1 MAQKSQLYSIVAMTC
16 PRCRE
21 GKLFRTPLIQMKI
34 YDMYEHCPHCDLK
47 YEQEPGF
54 WWGAMYI
61 GYALSSGALLIT
73 GLLCLAVFKIP
84 LMQTYMII
92 LGVFVIGFLYNAR
105 LSRSIWLHLY
115 NKYDPKAASG
125 DQ

>member
-1 MAQKSQLYSIVAMTC
+1 MAKNALFSIVAMKC
-16 PRCRE
+16 PRCRV
-21 GKLFRTPLIQMKI
+21 GDQFRTPFSKLKI
-34 YDMYEHCPHCDLK
+34 YDMHEHCPHCGLK

-73 GLLCLAVFKIP
+73 GLLCLAVFRLP
-84 LMQTYMII
+84 LWQTYLII
-92 LGVFVIGFLYNAR
+92 LVVFLFGFLYNAR

-115 NKYDPKAASG
+115 NDYEPDRK
-125 DQ
+125 

>member
-1 MAQKSQLYSIVAMTC
+1 MAKNALYSIVAMKC

-21 GKLFRTPLIQMKI
+21 GDQFRTPFSKLKI
-34 YDMYEHCPHCDLK
+34 YDMYERCPHCGLK

-73 GLLCLAVFKIP
+73 GVLCMAVFQ
-84 LMQTYMII
+84 LALWQTYLVI
-92 LGVFVIGFLYNAR
+92 LGVFSIGFLYNAR

-115 NKYDPKAASG
+115 NDYEPGEK
-125 DQ
+125 

>member
-1 MAQKSQLYSIVAMTC
+1 MKC
-16 PRCRE
+16 PRCRT
-21 GKLFRTPLIQMKI
+21 GNQFRTPFAKLRI
-34 YDMYEHCPHCDLK
+34 YDMYENCPHCGLK

-73 GLLCLAVFKIP
+73 GVLCLAVFKLP
-84 LMQTYMII
+84 LWQTYAVI
-92 LGVFVIGFLYNAR
+92 LGVFLIGFLYNAR

-115 NKYDPKAASG
+115 NDYDPAKKS
-125 DQ
+125 DER